1 MLISVDVL
9 ELQVGSACVVA
20 ALNLFLLVVRVDVNL
35 WCLKSFD
42 CYIGFAT
49 AV

>member
-20 ALNLFLLVVRVDVNL
+20 ALNLFLLVVKGRCQFVVL
-35 WCLKSFD
+35 EIF
-42 CYIGFAT
+42 
-49 AV
+49 